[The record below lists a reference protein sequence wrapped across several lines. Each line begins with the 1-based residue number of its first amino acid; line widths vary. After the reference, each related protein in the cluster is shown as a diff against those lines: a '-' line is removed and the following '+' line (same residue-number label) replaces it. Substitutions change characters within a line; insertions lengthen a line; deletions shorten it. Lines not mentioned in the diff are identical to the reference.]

1 MINVRNIEDARRA
14 LVELSQGFSS
24 LNRWRPVQSKS
35 FSVTAAGQLTCTS
48 TNLSWDDGLPISWIQ
63 AGGAHNYGII
73 RDITDGVISIAGPA
87 LDTGA
92 NLQALWIGRPEMVLQ
107 LQFFIPGVV
116 GTATNEQLSNV
127 LGYKPVWAA
136 PPAYLVD
143 FSMELGTGAGTT
155 NAFFNMVAWDGAAW
169 RSVSSANTSAGI
181 QVGASAPVQNVIGTI
196 VPAYYRLTYA
206 QRIGVFC
213 STARVGTD
221 PEDLSVSATLVME

>member
-1 MINVRNIEDARRA
+1 MIHVRTIEDARRA
-14 LVELSQGFSS
+14 LIELNQGVSS
-24 LNRWRPVQSKS
+24 LNRWRPIKPDW

-48 TNLSWDDGLPISWIQ
+48 TQLTWDDGLPISWIQ
-63 AGGAHNYGII
+63 AGGTHNYGVI
-73 RDITDGVISIAGPA
+73 RDITSGVVSIAGPA
-87 LDTGA
+87 MDTSA
-92 NLQALWIGRPEMVLQ
+92 DLQALWIGRPEMVRQ

-116 GTATNEQLSNV
+116 GTSAAEQLSSV

-143 FSMELGTGAGTT
+143 FSMELGTEAGTA
-155 NAFFNMVAWDGAAW
+155 NPFFNMVTWNGAAW

-181 QVGASAPVQNVIGTI
+181 KVSAVAPTKNFIGTI
-196 VPAYYRLTYA
+196 IPAYYRLTYG

-213 STARVGTD
+213 STARVGSD